1 MKLDMIGIIVEN
13 TQRSL
18 AFYRKLGWEIP
29 EVANS
34 ENHVEITLENGLRFA
49 WDELAMI
56 NTFDANATISEQYVG
71 AFLCSS
77 PAEVDAKYLEMTS
90 AGYQSHLAP
99 FDAFW
104 GQRYATIKDPDGHKL
119 DLFAPL

>member
-18 AFYRKLGWEIP
+18 EFYRKLGWEIP
-29 EVANS
+29 EVAPD
-34 ENHVEITLENGLRFA
+34 ENHAEITLSNGLRFA
-49 WDELAMI
+49 WDELAMMQS
-56 NTFDANATISEQYVG
+56 FDPEAKISEQYVG
-71 AFLCSS
+71 AFLCAS
-77 PAEVDAKYLEMTS
+77 PAEVDAKYLEITS
-90 AGYQSHLAP
+90 AGYQGHLAP

-104 GQRYATIKDPDGHKL
+104 GQRYATIKDPDGHKI